1 TTGRSRADN
10 QWGTPKT
17 SAEMK
22 QQATFTDW
30 DFATIWKIKEGSTY
44 PALQWEEQAKGK
56 AEIFT
61 DLGGVPWAKLPI
73 EVLASKD
80 MLKGITGTEY
90 APNEHITR
98 GDFLYSLVRTLG
110 AAADFTGNFADVKE
124 EAYYYKEIGIAR
136 ELGMAVGTG
145 ENKFDPDASLTRQ
158 DMWVL
163 AARGLTQLEK
173 LEGQGTA
180 SNLDRFA
187 DKDQVAD
194 YAVNSIASLVRE
206 KLIGVSEDRIN
217 PQDKVT
223 RAEAAVF
230 LFQLYI
236 RY

>member
-1 TTGRSRADN
+1 
-10 QWGTPKT
+10 
-17 SAEMK
+17 M
-22 QQATFTDW
+22 
-30 DFATIWKIKEGSTY
+30 
-44 PALQWEEQAKGK
+44 
-56 AEIFT
+56 
-61 DLGGVPWAKLPI
+61 
-73 EVLASKD
+73 
-80 MLKGITGTEY
+80 
-90 APNEHITR
+90 
-98 GDFLYSLVRTLG
+98 
-110 AAADFTGNFADVKE
+110 
-124 EAYYYKEIGIAR
+124 
-136 ELGMAVGTG
+136 
-145 ENKFDPDASLTRQ
+145 
-158 DMWVL
+158 
-163 AARGLTQLEK
+163 TQLEK